1 MEAYG
6 VDRVIIATLA
16 IDETADQFSEYL
28 GIEFGDLLGAT
39 TQTGS
44 GEQSVANRLSP
55 SGVELVT
62 PKTDEG
68 QVAQFLE
75 QNGPG
80 LYALSIRVADLDTA
94 EAHLDS
100 KGIEPV
106 GRYSS
111 ADFRESFYH
120 PRHFG
125 GAFVILAEYDAPH
138 PAETAST

>member
-44 GEQSVANRLSP
+44 GEQPVANRLSP

-80 LYALSIRVADLDTA
+80 LYALSIRVADLDAA
-94 EAHLDS
+94 EAHLNS

-106 GRYSS
+106 GRYNS

-125 GAFVILAEYDAPH
+125 GAFIILAEYDAPH

>member
-1 MEAYG
+1 MEVYG

-44 GEQSVANRLSP
+44 GEQPVANRLSP

-80 LYALSIRVADLDTA
+80 LYALSIRVADLDAA
-94 EAHLDS
+94 EAHLNS

-106 GRYSS
+106 GRYDS

-125 GAFVILAEYDAPH
+125 GAFIILAEYDAPH